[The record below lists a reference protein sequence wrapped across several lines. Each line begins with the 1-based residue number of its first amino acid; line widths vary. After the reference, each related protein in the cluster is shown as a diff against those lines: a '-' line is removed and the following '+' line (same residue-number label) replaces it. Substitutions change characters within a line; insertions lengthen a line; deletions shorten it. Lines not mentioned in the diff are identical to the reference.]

1 MGQVWQARDHGALA
15 RDVAIKL
22 IKEEESDEHLQ
33 QQFRRE
39 AKIASEL
46 SHPRLMRVFDADWHA
61 GQLFIVMELLQGHDL
76 KAVMARNPRGLPV
89 ERALDLGIQLAD
101 GLSAVHSRSIVHRDL
116 KPANLFVQPADQLKI
131 CDFGLARDN
140 AAASQRGMLNSQLG
154 TPLYAPPEWWT
165 GKPAFVEP
173 SADLYTAGGILYE
186 MLTGRAPFG
195 DSPSIAALML
205 RHIGERPVPPRD
217 RNQAVPQALSDLIL
231 TLLDKDPSSR
241 ASASTLHASLLRL
254 SRSPARAGTR
264 TGAGNARPAAPQP
277 AAPRAAAP
285 GPPAARVT
293 AENGEVFAYSRPL
306 DGYDP
311 AQPVG
316 QPQFSPDS
324 RYLAASVPGGALI
337 WEAASGSLAGPRAVA
352 ADEGRPRLEF
362 AADGVTLLMVS
373 GRRVLF
379 WDVSTGRP
387 AAQRPVT
394 AEADPVVSPGGRFL
408 AVATGKSVLLR
419 DLADRARVYGRR
431 GYPDYSGYAD
441 YSAGQSGS
449 SGELSARGKNVFSNV
464 AFSSDARLIAAT
476 SDRRKL
482 HIWETGSRRPVRDP
496 IPIPFPGAVCFSPD
510 NRLVSVAT
518 SGSVELWDITERKP
532 QCRAVSLSGGSNVNP
547 RTLAFTPDSRVLAI
561 QTGHN
566 ANFYTTDFWDIGS
579 GASLGSIKSWE
590 AGGAPK
596 FTSDGRR
603 AVTITD
609 GGGTMHILDRRTLKP
624 AGKGFTH
631 ADSASAVIETA
642 ISPDSRFVASI
653 GYRGLIPRLP
663 GPKSHWS
670 IRLWRFAN

>member
-33 QQFRRE
+33 RQFRRE

-46 SHPRLMRVFDADWHA
+46 SHPRIMRVFDADWHA
-61 GQLFIVMELLQGHDL
+61 GQLFIVMELLKGHDL

-140 AAASQRGMLNSQLG
+140 AAASQRGLLNSQLG

-165 GKPAFVEP
+165 GKPALVEP

-217 RNQAVPQALSDLIL
+217 RNQAVPEALSDLIL
-231 TLLDKDPSSR
+231 KLLDKNPSSR
-241 ASASTLHASLLRL
+241 GSASTLHARLLTL
-254 SRSPARAGTR
+254 SRSPAQTDAWIGS
-264 TGAGNARPAAPQP
+264 ANARPATRQPTAPRTAAHRVP
-277 AAPRAAAP
+277 AAT
-285 GPPAARVT
+285 VT

-306 DGYDP
+306 DGHDP

-316 QPQFSPDS
+316 QPLFSPDS

-337 WEAASGSLAGPRAVA
+337 WQVASGSLAGPRAVA
-352 ADEGRPRLEF
+352 ADEGRARLEF

-379 WDVSTGRP
+379 WDVSAGRP
-387 AAQRPVT
+387 AARQPVT
-394 AEADPVVSPGGRFL
+394 AEADPVVSPEGRFL
-408 AVATGKSVLLR
+408 AVAADRSLLLR
-419 DLADRARVYGRR
+419 DLRDGLRVYGRR
-431 GYPDYSGYAD
+431 GYSV
-441 YSAGQSGS
+441 GQSSS
-449 SGELSARGKNVFSNV
+449 SGELSARGRHVFSNV
-464 AFSSDARLIAAT
+464 AFSPDARLIAAT
-476 SDRRKL
+476 SNRGQL
-482 HIWETGSRRPVRDP
+482 HIWETGSRRPARAPVP
-496 IPIPFPGAVCFSPD
+496 IAAPGSVCFSPD

-518 SGSVELWDITERKP
+518 SRSMELWDITERKP
-532 QCRAVSLSGGSNVNP
+532 QCRAVPVSEGQNVNP
-547 RTLAFTPDSRVLAI
+547 RTLAFTPDSQALAI
-561 QTGHN
+561 QTGYN
-566 ANFYTTDFWDIGS
+566 ANFHHTEFWDIGS

-596 FTSDGRR
+596 FTADGRR
-603 AVTITD
+603 AVTISD
-609 GGGTMHILDRRTLKP
+609 GGGTMYVLDRRTLKS

-663 GPKSHWS
+663 GPESHWS
-670 IRLWRFAN
+670 IRLWRFAS